1 MISERYSFT
10 RAFLAATESSHT
22 IPGTA
27 CCSRAAASERLAV
40 DLGLED
46 AFCDLRHSR
55 GLSGVTESES
65 VSVSETSRS
74 LIALR
79 LRADSVSPSVAR
91 SKRSFALEVSRSV
104 ERLPDDGRELRRGFS
119 SGQTRGLGLRLK
131 RLNGNHGKAEC
142 FFLGV
147 IHRSGSLSVCVDP
160 SRISTVFFESP
171 VP

>member
-1 MISERYSFT
+1 MDVSSCPISERYSFT
-10 RAFLAATESSHT
+10 RAFLAAIESSHT

-27 CCSRAAASERLAV
+27 CCARAAASERLAV
-40 DLGLED
+40 DLGL
-46 AFCDLRHSR
+46 FCDLRHSR
-55 GLSGVTESES
+55 GLSGVTES
-65 VSVSETSRS
+65 VSASETSRS

-79 LRADSVSPSVAR
+79 LRTDSVSPSVAR
-91 SKRSFALEVSRSV
+91 SDEVSRAV
-104 ERLPDDGRELRRGFS
+104 ERLPDDGRELIRGFS

-131 RLNGNHGKAEC
+131 MLNGNHGKVEC

-147 IHRSGSLSVCVDP
+147 IHCSGSLSVCVDP